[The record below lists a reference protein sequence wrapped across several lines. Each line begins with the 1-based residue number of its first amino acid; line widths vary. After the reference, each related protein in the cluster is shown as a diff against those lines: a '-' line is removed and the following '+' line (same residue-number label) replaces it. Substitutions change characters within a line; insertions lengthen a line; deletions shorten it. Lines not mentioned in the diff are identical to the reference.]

1 MPLRVTGLASG
12 MNIDDI
18 VENMMKAESIP
29 LNKMKQEKTSL
40 EWKRDSYREVNTLL
54 LDFRTQLTNM
64 KLSSFYRT
72 RSVTSTNEDMI
83 SATASSGAAK
93 GTYTISSV
101 SKLAT
106 AASKVNAG
114 AISAEGKVDLTKSL
128 YSQTVGDNATLTK
141 DNSLWKVG
149 TVKTDTITVKDSNEI
164 KLTNLNGASVQKDA
178 FSSFTVEVD
187 GKRYNVIS
195 PTDDLTNANVNDVQI
210 LEDGTLKFKET
221 PKANSTIKV
230 SYVADKNTMTSTV
243 SENTTEISLGEGI
256 YNNPT
261 DKPIEVQFNNQT
273 FVQGSDNQLYL
284 KNSDGSLDESQSIG
298 TIDFTSNKI
307 ILDKDYQ
314 SNFTEATKDSTAEN
328 KTATMTISYQQYYT
342 DFSVTTYGEDGKAK
356 DEKFLAQASDSL
368 NTVINKVNA
377 SKAGVTMF
385 YDSHT
390 DQLTMTRNETGNFNK
405 NGNGNE
411 INTNGTLLN
420 TVLKFEG
427 ATETGGKNAV
437 FTINGLPTERTS
449 NTFSMNGVSITLK
462 NTTSTPVT
470 INVNNDNNKLFDN
483 IKSFVDKYN
492 ELVGKIESK
501 LNEPKYKSYKPLT
514 DDERDSLSDKQQEK
528 WEEMAKSGLLKG
540 DSILSGLVTQM
551 RSSIYSTVDQSNI
564 DSTMKSLSAIGIST
578 TGDYTT
584 AKLEINESKLKAAI
598 EKDPA
603 SIELLFNGSGTTEGQ
618 KGVIQRLYDKVNASM
633 DQLKN
638 RAGNS
643 FSVNNQFTI
652 GRQLN
657 DLDDKIDRFE
667 DRLADLETRYYN
679 QFAAMEKAIQKANSQ
694 SSYLMSYFS

>member
-12 MNIDDI
+12 MNIDEI

-29 LNKMKQEKTSL
+29 LNKMKQEKTLL

-72 RSVTSTNEDMI
+72 RSVTSTNENVI
-83 SATASSGAAK
+83 SATTSSGAAK

-106 AASKVNAG
+106 AASKVNMG
-114 AISAEGKVDLTKSL
+114 AISTEGKKVDLTKSL
-128 YSQTVGDNATLTK
+128 YSQTVGDNATLTNN
-141 DNSLWKVG
+141 DRLWKVG
-149 TVKTDTITVKDSNEI
+149 TVKTDTILVKDSNEI
-164 KLTNLNGASVQKDA
+164 KLTNLNGANVQKDA

-195 PTDDLTNANVNDVQI
+195 PEDDLTKADVNAVQI
-210 LEDGTLKFKET
+210 LEDGTLKFKEP

-230 SYVADKNTMTSTV
+230 SYVADKRTMSSTV
-243 SENTTEISLGEGI
+243 SEKTTEISLGEGI
-256 YNNPT
+256 YNNST
-261 DKPIEVQFNNQT
+261 ENPIEVQFNNQT
-273 FVQGSDNQLYL
+273 FRQGKDNRLYL
-284 KNSDGSLDESQSIG
+284 IKSDGSIDESQSIG
-298 TIDFTSNKI
+298 EIDFTSNKI

-342 DFSVTTYGEDGKAK
+342 DFSVTTYGADGNAK
-356 DEKFLAQASDSL
+356 EEKFLIQASESL
-368 NTVINKVNA
+368 NTVISKVNS

-405 NGNGNE
+405 NGNE
-411 INTNGTLLN
+411 IITNGTLLN

-427 ATETGGKNAV
+427 ATETGGENAE
-437 FTINGLPTERTS
+437 FTINGLITERTS

-462 NTTSTPVT
+462 NVTNTPVT
-470 INVNNDNNKLFDN
+470 INVNNDNDKLFEN
-483 IKSFVDKYN
+483 IKSFVEKYN

-514 DDERDSLSDKQQEK
+514 DDEREKLSDKQQEK
-528 WEEMAKSGLLKG
+528 WEEMAKSGLLKS
-540 DSILSGLVTQM
+540 DQLLSGLITQM
-551 RSSIYSTVDQSNI
+551 RSSVYSSVNQPNI
-564 DSTMKSLSAIGIST
+564 DSTMKTLSAIGIST

-598 EKDPA
+598 ERDPA
-603 SIELLFNGSGTTEGQ
+603 SIELLFNGTGTTGGE
-618 KGVIQRLYDKVNASM
+618 KGIIHRLYDNVNSTM

-643 FSVNNQFTI
+643 FSVNHQFTI

-657 DLDDKIDRFE
+657 NLDSKIERFE
-667 DRLADLETRYYN
+667 DRLSALETRYYS
-679 QFAAMEKAIQKANSQ
+679 QFSAMEKAIQKANSQ
-694 SSYLMSYFS
+694 SSYLMSFFS